1 MLDVYMMRVNPED
14 GTVYK
19 GYIGSM
25 ENTLKAKQE
34 YVGGLIQVISL
45 NSDIDIICNDEGKSE
60 GLQYNRVFVE
70 NSRILDILAG
80 NILAVRHDNEGNFT
94 SIREEDIPTIEA
106 MLKPIL
112 AIADNAILL
121 AYADDLKEY
130 VDGGDKGASSH

>member
-1 MLDVYMMRVNPED
+1 MLNAYMMRVNPED

-19 GYIGSM
+19 GYIGSI
-25 ENTLKAKQE
+25 ENTLEAKQE

-45 NSDIDIICNDEGKSE
+45 NSDIDIICNDEGKLK
-60 GLQYNRVFVE
+60 GLKANRAFMAGSRFLDVFTG
-70 NSRILDILAG
+70 D
-80 NILAVRHDNEGNFT
+80 ILAVRHDNEGNFT
-94 SIREEDIPTIEA
+94 SIHEEDIPTIEA

-130 VDGGDKGASSH
+130 VDGGGKGASSH

>member
-1 MLDVYMMRVNPED
+1 MLNAYMMRVNPED

-19 GYIGSM
+19 GYIGSI
-25 ENTLKAKQE
+25 ENTLEAKQE

-45 NSDIDIICNDEGKSE
+45 DSDIDIICNDEGKLK
-60 GLQYNRVFVE
+60 GLKANRAFMAG
-70 NSRILDILAG
+70 SRFLDIFTG
-80 NILAVRHDNEGNFT
+80 DILAVRHDNEGNFT
-94 SIREEDIPTIEA
+94 SIHEEDIPVIEG

-130 VDGGDKGASSH
+130 IDGGDKGASSH